1 MGIITK
7 IKNTAKTAGK
17 YALKGLKFPE
27 KDVLSVTELISKSTG
42 SVAKNRNLRSLITRD
57 GIISATVNFP
67 EPSVTLTDLKSMT
80 ENCNLG
86 QDISAVEALMNTF
99 KTSENIMQSVME
111 VAMSSKEN
119 DVSNEKYK
127 KENYSIYR

>member
-1 MGIITK
+1 MGTITK